1 MTSLGQRI
9 PIKTRREIA
18 LMREAGRHVAEILQ
32 ELEALVAP
40 GITTQ
45 ELDRFAEKKI
55 QERGLT
61 SSFKGYDPYGLP
73 PYPGVICVSVN
84 EEIVHG
90 IPGPRTIAA
99 GDVVSI
105 DFGVSVDGFHGD
117 AAVTVTVGEVA
128 PERRALVDVTR
139 ESLERA
145 IAQMRAGRRLSD
157 IGHAVQ
163 AHVEAAGFSV
173 VRDFAGHGIGRRM
186 HESPWIP
193 NYGAPGRGPRLAPGM
208 VFAIEPMVNQG
219 APGVRILDD
228 EWTAVTVDGAPSAH
242 FEHTVLVTEGEPEVL
257 TRTPAGSG
265 ARRSEPRPD
274 AGAARRG
281 ADRELVAATE
291 GR

>member
-32 ELEALVAP
+32 ELEGLVAP
-40 GITTQ
+40 GITTL

-84 EEIVHG
+84 DEIVHG
-90 IPGPRTIAA
+90 IPGPRSIQE

-117 AAVTVTVGEVA
+117 AAVTLTVGEVA
-128 PERRALVDVTR
+128 HERRELVDVTR

-145 IAQMRAGRRLSD
+145 IRQMTAGRRLSD

-163 AHVEAAGFSV
+163 AYVEAHGFSV

-193 NYGAPGRGPRLAPGM
+193 NYGAPGRGPRLVPGM
-208 VFAIEPMVNQG
+208 VFAIEPMVNLG
-219 APGVRILDD
+219 DPGVRILDD

-257 TRTPAGSG
+257 TLAPAGEGARTSEPRVTPAGT
-265 ARRSEPRPD
+265 RREPRQGLG
-274 AGAARRG
+274 AG
-281 ADRELVAATE
+281 TE
-291 GR
+291 GG

>member
-18 LMREAGRHVAEILQ
+18 LMREAGRHVAEILE
-32 ELEALVAP
+32 ELARLVAP

-55 QERGLT
+55 EERGIV
-61 SSFKGYDPYGLP
+61 SSFKGYGPYGLP
-73 PYPGVICVSVN
+73 PYPGVLCVSVN
-84 EEIVHG
+84 DEIVHG
-90 IPGPRTIAA
+90 IPGQRTIED

-117 AAVTVTVGEVA
+117 SAITVAVGEVA
-128 PERRALVDVTR
+128 PAWRELVDVTR
-139 ESLERA
+139 ESLEHA

-163 AHVEAAGFSV
+163 AHVEAHGFSV

-193 NYGAPGRGPRLAPGM
+193 NYGAPGRGPRLVPGM
-208 VFAIEPMVNQG
+208 VFAIEPMVNLG

-257 TRTPAGSG
+257 TRVPADRR
-265 ARRSEPRPD
+265 ARREPTRPGPAA
-274 AGAARRG
+274 AGPGLAAG
-281 ADRELVAATE
+281 TE